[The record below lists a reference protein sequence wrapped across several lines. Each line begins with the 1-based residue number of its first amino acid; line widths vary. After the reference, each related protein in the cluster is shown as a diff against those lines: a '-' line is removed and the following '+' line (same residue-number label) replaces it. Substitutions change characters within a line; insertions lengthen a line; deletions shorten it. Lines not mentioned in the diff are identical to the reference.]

1 MTSLAPLEI
10 ASGLVLGLED
20 EPQVAASRVAPLAAL
35 EDAIRPALE
44 RTPCLISFSGGR
56 DSSAVLATATALA
69 RREGLPLPIPATNR
83 FPEVAEANESFWQE
97 RVVEALGL
105 EDWVRLEFG
114 DDLDSVGPIAAA
126 VLREH
131 GLLWP
136 FNAHFHVPL
145 IRAAAGGSLITGIG
159 GDEIYGESR
168 RRRAALVLAGAVR
181 PERRDVL
188 RVSFALAPRRLR
200 RAVLL
205 RREHIDIPWLTPSAL
220 ERLSTAWADFAAAE
234 PLRWSRHMRWC
245 ARLRY
250 IRLGVAS
257 LGLLAGDHDVR
268 IVHPFTEASFLGA
281 LANARL
287 AAVDRSAIMGAL
299 FGTLLP
305 DEVLGRRSK
314 ASFDG
319 VFFGAHSRAFTED
332 WDGEGADRSLVDVDW
347 LRDNWRSP
355 APVSQTYTQLQA
367 AWLAHSGVDRV
378 EQAPQGALEA
388 VPAGGPP
395 EFPGG

>member
-10 ASGLVLGLED
+10 ASGLLLGLED
-20 EPQVAASRVAPLAAL
+20 GPQVAASRVAPLSAL

-44 RTPCLISFSGGR
+44 QPPCLVSFSGGR

-83 FPEVAEANESFWQE
+83 FPDVAEANESLWQE
-97 RVVEALGL
+97 RVVEALEL
-105 EDWVRLEFG
+105 QDWVRLEFG
-114 DDLDSVGPIAAA
+114 DELDCVGPVAAA

-145 IRAAAGGSLITGIG
+145 LRAAAGGSLITGIG

-181 PERRDVL
+181 PGRRDVL
-188 RVSFALAPRRLR
+188 RLGFALAPHRVR

-205 RREHIDIPWLTPSAL
+205 RREHIEIPWLTPAAL
-220 ERLSTAWADFAAAE
+220 ERLLAAWADFAAEE

-257 LGLLAGDHDVR
+257 LGLLADDEDVR
-268 IVHPFTEASFLGA
+268 VVHPFTEAGFLGA
-281 LANARL
+281 LASARL
-287 AAVDRSAIMGAL
+287 AAVDRSATMSAL

-305 DEVLGRRSK
+305 GEVLGRPSK

-319 VFFGAHSRAFTED
+319 VFFGAHSRAFAED

-347 LRDNWRSP
+347 LGDHWRSR
-355 APVSQTYTQLQA
+355 APVSQTFTQLQA
-367 AWLAHSGVDRV
+367 AWLARSGVDRV
-378 EQAPQGALEA
+378 EQPLQGAFEA